1 MEFELVLPCYNES
14 KSIKQLIE
22 RAISAAKKHGFDHRS
37 FGLVLVEN
45 GSKDDSRAVMYKLR
59 ETELG
64 DWFRVVCIDNNQG
77 YGYGLWQGLSSTVAE
92 YVSWSHADQQCD
104 PNDAF
109 VALKKLKS
117 QRRRVLVKGKRFG
130 RNWKDFVVSRVFETI
145 ASVLLGYF
153 LFEINAQPKVFH
165 RSLLEQVINPP
176 YDFAFD
182 LYVLYCARKNGY
194 QIQTIQVEFPPRV
207 HGLSNWAASFK
218 SRFKH
223 IKNMIIYIWKLSKER
238 V

>member
-1 MEFELVLPCYNES
+1 VEFELVLPCYNES
-14 KSIKQLIE
+14 ESIKKLIE
-22 RAISAAKKHGFDHRS
+22 RAVAAAKSHNYDHRS

-45 GSKDDSRAVMYKLR
+45 GSKDNSRAVMYQLR
-59 ETELG
+59 DSELG
-64 DWFRVVCIDNNQG
+64 EWFRVVCIDNNQG
-77 YGYGLWQGLSSTVAE
+77 YGYGLWQGLKATTAE

-109 VALKKLKS
+109 LALQKLKTHGNH
-117 QRRRVLVKGKRFG
+117 VLVKGKRFG
-130 RNWKDFVVSRVFETI
+130 RNWKDFLVSRVFEVI
-145 ASVLLGYF
+145 ASVLLGYR
-153 LFEINAQPKVFH
+153 LFEINAQPKVFQ
-165 RSLLEQVINPP
+165 RNLLENIINPP

-194 QIQTIQVEFPPRV
+194 QIRTIQVEFPQRV
-207 HGLSNWAASFK
+207 HGLSNWAASFR

-223 IKNMIIYIWKLSKER
+223 IKNMIIYIWKLSKDR